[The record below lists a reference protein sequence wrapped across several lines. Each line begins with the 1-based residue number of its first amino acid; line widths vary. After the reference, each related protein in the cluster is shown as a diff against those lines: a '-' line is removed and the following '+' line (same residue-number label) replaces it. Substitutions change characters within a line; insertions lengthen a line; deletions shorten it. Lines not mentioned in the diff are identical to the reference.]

1 MRIGLSKKDR
11 RVLDSHQWDRSWP
24 GTGAKP
30 TTVKKLGDQPKA
42 TSHVRSVKLNPSVTI
57 ISHFRGPMK
66 KVATPTGVLMIVFP
80 VVDAKTKEELSCKA
94 FGKVAEA
101 LLRKTSIKAGVVLE
115 MNGQF
120 NLYRGRL
127 EFVTESS
134 FVYAAPAPGN
144 ATSNPIVP
152 TPQPKSEDVQCGH
165 NGESEDQSISS
176 AQNGSRELGPESS
189 PDPLYQ
195 CCPNCSPD
203 ETRVD
208 SDDPNAPAIE

>member
-66 KVATPTGVLMIVFP
+66 KVATPTGVLMIVFS
-80 VVDAKTKEELSCKA
+80 VVDAKTKEELTCKA
-94 FGKVAEA
+94 FGKLAEKI
-101 LLRKTSIKAGVVLE
+101 LRKASIKAGAVLE

-127 EFVTESS
+127 EFVVEDGATCGVPDPRNASPNP
-134 FVYAAPAPGN
+134 VIPALQ
-144 ATSNPIVP
+144 S
-152 TPQPKSEDVQCGH
+152 KSEDIQHSGQDGKSKH
-165 NGESEDQSISS
+165 ESIDSGQRESE
-176 AQNGSRELGPESS
+176 PESS
-189 PDPLYQ
+189 LDSLYP

-203 ETRVD
+203 EAKVVD
-208 SDDPNAPAIE
+208 GDNSNPSTIN